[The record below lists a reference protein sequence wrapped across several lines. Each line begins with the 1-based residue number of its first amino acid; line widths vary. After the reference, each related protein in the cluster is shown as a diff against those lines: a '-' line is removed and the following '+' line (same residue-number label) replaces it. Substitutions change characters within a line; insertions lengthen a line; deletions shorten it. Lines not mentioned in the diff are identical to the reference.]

1 MLHRTW
7 FPFLLAV
14 LAVCSPA
21 LADGLVRDGIGPISG
36 GRGGTNI
43 AHSDN
48 GAILN
53 DNPAGMIFSNS
64 GGLFEGGVDT
74 VILDLG
80 YTDPQNSYSHNKV
93 SGFPVPQ
100 LSAFKVFDDGDRLWA
115 LGLGIMAP
123 AGFGAE
129 FSQVNP
135 VFGRQQYRSL
145 GALGKIL
152 PSVAVQVTD
161 RLSVGGSFGLAMS
174 HVELNGPFY
183 LQTGPMAGTPTLL
196 DLHSTGYAPTWSIG
210 AQYVATENTTFGLA
224 FISRTDFSMKGG
236 ADVQVPLGQGP
247 PLFGRFDADVDI
259 AWPSSLGFGVKHRV
273 APRHQVS
280 ADVIWY
286 HWKSTFNNLGLT
298 LSETDNPIYQA
309 LLGSSAD
316 DAVPLQWHDTVS
328 LRLGYEFLKSRE
340 QTWRAGYVYHGRPVP
355 SNTLNTYT
363 DGVLEHAFSLG
374 FSRVLEDWTLNFAYQ
389 YSFSP
394 TVHTDESLIAGG
406 DFSDSTFR
414 AQAHWVML
422 SVSRPF

>member
-7 FPFLLAV
+7 IPSLLAV
-14 LAVCSPA
+14 LAICSPA

-174 HVELNGPFY
+174 
-183 LQTGPMAGTPTLL
+183 
-196 DLHSTGYAPTWSIG
+196 
-210 AQYVATENTTFGLA
+210 
-224 FISRTDFSMKGG
+224 
-236 ADVQVPLGQGP
+236 
-247 PLFGRFDADVDI
+247 
-259 AWPSSLGFGVKHRV
+259 
-273 APRHQVS
+273 
-280 ADVIWY
+280 
-286 HWKSTFNNLGLT
+286 
-298 LSETDNPIYQA
+298 
-309 LLGSSAD
+309 
-316 DAVPLQWHDTVS
+316 
-328 LRLGYEFLKSRE
+328 
-340 QTWRAGYVYHGRPVP
+340 
-355 SNTLNTYT
+355 
-363 DGVLEHAFSLG
+363 
-374 FSRVLEDWTLNFAYQ
+374 
-389 YSFSP
+389 
-394 TVHTDESLIAGG
+394 
-406 DFSDSTFR
+406 
-414 AQAHWVML
+414 
-422 SVSRPF
+422 